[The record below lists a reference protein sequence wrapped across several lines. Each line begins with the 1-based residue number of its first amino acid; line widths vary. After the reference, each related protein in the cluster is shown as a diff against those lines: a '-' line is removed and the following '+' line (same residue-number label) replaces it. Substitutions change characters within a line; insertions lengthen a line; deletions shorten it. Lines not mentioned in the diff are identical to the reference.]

1 MRTGLGSYRNA
12 GRNTAGCAGDNS
24 RDHCC
29 VGSDRAEHVV
39 NFAQESRDCE
49 ANAKFEIMADRGQ
62 QLARGEWR
70 VAVGGETTT
79 ALYEPP
85 SSVTDSGVTV
95 IFAHGAGGNMN
106 DRGVLQT
113 ANALRERGI
122 GVVRF
127 NFLYKEKKS
136 SRPDAMPKLKDTFSA
151 VVAKVREELNPAT
164 LVLGGRSMGGRAS
177 SMLVADGFPCQG
189 LLLLA
194 YPLHPPG
201 KPDQLRDAHLPSI
214 RVPVL
219 CFNGTRDPFCT
230 PALME
235 EVLKRVTTNWQM
247 EWIEGADHS
256 FHVLKSSGTTDAA
269 VLARMADGVSEWIA
283 GLTTSAGR

>member
-1 MRTGLGSYRNA
+1 MP
-12 GRNTAGCAGDNS
+12 
-24 RDHCC
+24 
-29 VGSDRAEHVV
+29 E
-39 NFAQESRDCE
+39 
-49 ANAKFEIMADRGQ
+49 RGQ

-70 VAVGGETTT
+70 VAVGDETTT
-79 ALYEPP
+79 VVYEPP
-85 SSVTDSGVTV
+85 SDGPDHDVTF

-106 DRGVLQT
+106 DRGVVGT
-113 ANALRERGI
+113 ANALRARGI

-136 SRPDAMPKLKDTFSA
+136 SRPDPMPRLKDTFSA
-151 VVAKVREELNPAT
+151 VVARVREELNPGT
-164 LVLGGRSMGGRAS
+164 LILGGRSMGGRAA
-177 SMLVADGFPCQG
+177 SMLVADGLPCQG

-201 KPDQLRDAHLPSI
+201 KPEQLRDAHLPAI

-230 PALME
+230 RSLME
-235 EVLKRVTTNWQM
+235 EVLKRMRTDWSM
-247 EWIEGADHS
+247 EWVEGADHS

-269 VLARMADGVSEWIA
+269 VLSEMADRCAAWVGKIKGE
-283 GLTTSAGR
+283 RHR